1 MTQSPSE
8 QNRRLSYP
16 QRATRSTHPLSSYL
30 LRLMTLKKSNLC
42 FSADVSSAKHLLSL
56 ANALG
61 PSIVVLKTH
70 YDLINN
76 WDYNPTTGTGAR
88 LAKIARRH
96 GFLIFEDRK
105 FADIG
110 NTVRLQY
117 TEGTA
122 RIIDWSHIVNVNMIP
137 GKASVEALAAAAE
150 KWKYNK
156 RYLVKTDISV
166 GLSPNLDYIEEGEE
180 IKTDG
185 YFSTPSSDNP
195 PISPII
201 QARKSSIVS
210 ITTVS
215 QHFEPANSPSFK
227 DESTQEIFEGIE
239 EAPMERG
246 LLILA
251 QMSSEG
257 NLATN
262 EYTNACVKI
271 AREFKN
277 YVMGFVSQESLNS
290 EREDQFLTF
299 TPGCQLPPSDL
310 DKNSKLNSDGKGQQ
324 YNTPSKL
331 VEFMGSDI
339 IIVGRGII
347 GAVDP
352 VSEAQRY
359 RAKGWEAYKKRI
371 SPT

>member
-1 MTQSPSE
+1 MTQRSLE
-8 QNRRLSYP
+8 DERKLSYSD
-16 QRATRSTHPLSSYL
+16 RAARSTHPLSSYL

-42 FSADVSSAKHLLSL
+42 FSADVSNAKHLLSL
-56 ANALG
+56 ANAIG

-70 YDLINN
+70 YDLISN

-88 LAKIARRH
+88 LAHIARRH

-117 TEGTA
+117 VEGTA
-122 RIIDWSHIVNVNMIP
+122 RIIDWSHIVNINMIP
-137 GKASVEALAAAAE
+137 GKASIEALSSAAG
-150 KWKYNK
+150 KWKYNNHYK
-156 RYLVKTDISV
+156 VKTDISV
-166 GLSPNLDYIEEGEE
+166 GTSPNLDYSGDREDT
-180 IKTDG
+180 KADNYFFTPDTDCPQ
-185 YFSTPSSDNP
+185 PSP
-195 PISPII
+195 TI

-215 QHFEPANSPSFK
+215 QHFESVNSPRNN
-227 DESTQEIFEGIE
+227 DEFALEKFEGIE
-239 EAPMERG
+239 EAPTDRG

-257 NLATN
+257 NLATR
-262 EYTNACVKI
+262 EYTDACVKI
-271 AREFKN
+271 AREFKD

-290 EREDQFLTF
+290 EPEDHFLTF
-299 TPGCQLPPSDL
+299 TPGCHLPPSGWDENL
-310 DKNSKLNSDGKGQQ
+310 KLASDGQGQQ

-331 VEFMGSDI
+331 IEKMGSDI
-339 IIVGRGII
+339 IIVGRGITE
-347 GAVDP
+347 AADP
-352 VSEAQRY
+352 ASEAERY
-359 RAKGWEAYKKRI
+359 RVSGWEAYEKRI